1 MNNWNGRAREW
12 GKVQNTFVPL
22 TTYISRENMP
32 KFDQIYNNMQ
42 IDSNQ
47 GEKIPIGPG
56 VYILEITPPGGIMS
70 ADDIWGK
77 NMKMGRE

>member
-1 MNNWNGRAREW
+1 
-12 GKVQNTFVPL
+12 
-22 TTYISRENMP
+22 
-32 KFDQIYNNMQ
+32 MQ